1 MDGNFLREEGF
12 SWHTFCHNLCD
23 NLQTGGQEFV
33 ARAGDVVFW
42 HSYLTHDGS
51 IDVNDSPRIALL
63 PVGLISI
70 KDKYLN
76 FEMKCQKICGNTGPY
91 NLVPDRKRS
100 V

>member
-51 IDVNDSPRIALL
+51 IDANDSPRIALFARWPHQHQRQVPEFRDEVPEDL
-63 PVGLISI
+63 W
-70 KDKYLN
+70 KYWA
-76 FEMKCQKICGNTGPY
+76 I
-91 NLVPDRKRS
+91 
-100 V
+100 